1 MTDDLPVVNDLF
13 SLLNDGAIT
22 SQLVGYSSLLSRG
35 LVWCDTAASQLVVTE
50 RGLQVAGGLPAEAE
64 AVAGLLGCI
73 ADVRSAWLRIVAA
86 RLREAGQRRD
96 IGEMCQAIETL
107 GLASREVH
115 QAMGDASLQST
126 AYSKLENELY
136 GIGAEQPVNYPKL
149 LRVLGQTA
157 EVMSKEIVTKQIR
170 LNAVD
175 PFEPRENWCAGRV
188 LQMPCFATPHPQ
200 PLPPKRLE
208 GSENIGGSL
217 SEAGR
222 GERRTE
228 RLSAH
233 RGEGSQTFVLAG
245 DCEDLSVAEINAE
258 DNESKALMRWVLY
271 RPWCML
277 LAQIVFTQEAWGA
290 EQISGQLSLEL
301 SEDQL
306 GNPYEPKRVD
316 VVVVRSDGAEV
327 LCGSLGELVQRV
339 LQRLQIALVARPE
352 QVARLNEYL
361 APVVRRLL
369 ERKVWRFDP
378 RGGGGGRPGFTIDDD
393 FSTSCYR
400 AFGSKHFYRA
410 GSILTAAIRAS
421 AEQWAADRQTKSRAL
436 AGSAALAVSGDRS

>member
-1 MTDDLPVVNDLF
+1 MTEQLANVKVLF
-13 SLLNDGAIT
+13 SLLKDGVISSPT
-22 SQLVGYSSLLSRG
+22 IGYETLQSRG
-35 LVWCDTAASQLVVTE
+35 LVWCDSAASQVVVTE
-50 RGLQVAGGLPAEAE
+50 RGLQVAGLLPTEAE

-73 ADVRSAWLRIVAA
+73 ADVRSTWLRIVAA

-96 IGEMCQAIETL
+96 IGELCQAIETL
-107 GLASREVH
+107 GLASQEVRE
-115 QAMGDASLQST
+115 AMTRASLEPT
-126 AYSKLENELY
+126 DYLKIEHELF
-136 GIGAEQPVNYPKL
+136 GSGAEQPVNYPKL

-157 EVMSKEIVTKQIR
+157 EVMVKESAAKSICLKP
-170 LNAVD
+170 VD
-175 PFEPRENWCAGRV
+175 PFEPKESWGVGRV
-188 LQMPCFATPHPQ
+188 LQMPSIASPASSAKTAPHPQ
-200 PLPPKRLE
+200 PLSPE
-208 GSENIGGSL
+208 Y
-217 SEAGR
+217 
-222 GERRTE
+222 
-228 RLSAH
+228 
-233 RGEGSQTFVLAG
+233 RGEGSKKLVLSG
-245 DCEDLSVAEINAE
+245 SCGDLSDGELDAD

-301 SEDQL
+301 SDDQL
-306 GNPYEPKRVD
+306 GNPYEPKRID
-316 VVVVRSDGAEV
+316 VVVVRADGAEV
-327 LCGSLGELVQRV
+327 LCGSLGELVQRI

-352 QVARLNEYL
+352 ELARLDEFL

-421 AEQWAADRQTKSRAL
+421 AEQWANSKIGPRLGSPRMALMGANEEGRQ
-436 AGSAALAVSGDRS
+436 

>member
-1 MTDDLPVVNDLF
+1 MTDRQLQVNELF
-13 SLLNDGAIT
+13 SLLNHGVISAPIA
-22 SQLVGYSSLLSRG
+22 YYESLQSRG
-35 LVWCDTAASQLVVTE
+35 LVWCDPVAGQVVVTE
-50 RGLQVAGGLPAEAE
+50 RGLQIAGGLPTAAE

-73 ADVRSAWLRIVAA
+73 AVVRSAWLRIVAA

-96 IGEMCQAIETL
+96 LGELCQAIETL
-107 GLASREVH
+107 GLASEEVCD
-115 QAMGDASLQST
+115 AMGNAALEVT
-126 AYSKLENELY
+126 AYSKRESELF
-136 GIGAEQPVNYPKL
+136 GSGAEQPVNHPKL
-149 LRVLGQTA
+149 LRVLGKTA
-157 EVMSKEIVTKQIR
+157 EVMSKELVTKPV
-170 LNAVD
+170 LLKVVD
-175 PFEPRENWCAGRV
+175 PFEPKENWCAGRV
-188 LQMPCFATPHPQ
+188 MQMPCFATPHPQ
-200 PLPPKRLE
+200 PLPKPGE
-208 GSENIGGSL
+208 GRENIGSSL
-217 SEAGR
+217 TEAGR

-228 RLSAH
+228 SLSPK

-245 DCEDLSVAEINAE
+245 DCEDLSGTEINAE

-301 SEDQL
+301 SDDQL
-306 GNPYEPKRVD
+306 GNPYEPKRID
-316 VVVVRSDGAEV
+316 VVVVRADGAEV
-327 LCGSLGELVQRV
+327 LCGSLGELIQRV

-352 QVARLNEYL
+352 QVARLDEYL

-421 AEQWAADRQTKSRAL
+421 AELWAADRQTKSRAL
-436 AGSAALAVSGDRS
+436 AGSAALAVSGDRP

>member
-1 MTDDLPVVNDLF
+1 MTKQLPQVEDLF
-13 SLLNDGAIT
+13 TLLSDGAIAAQT
-22 SQLVGYSSLLSRG
+22 AAYESLQSRG
-35 LVWCDTAASQLVVTE
+35 SVWCDSAASMVVVTE
-50 RGLQVAGGLPAEAE
+50 RGLQVAGGLPTEAE
-64 AVAGLLGCI
+64 AVAGLLACMGDI
-73 ADVRSAWLRIVAA
+73 RSAWLNLVAA

-96 IGEMCQAIETL
+96 LGELCQAIETL
-107 GLASREVH
+107 GLASQEVR
-115 QAMGDASLQST
+115 DAIGNASHEVT
-126 AYSKLENELY
+126 AYSKIEIELF
-136 GIGAEQPVNYPKL
+136 GSGAEQPVNYPKL
-149 LRVLGQTA
+149 LRVLGKTA
-157 EVMSKEIVTKQIR
+157 EVMSKEVVTRPIR

-175 PFEPRENWCAGRV
+175 PFEPKENWSAGRV
-188 LQMPCFATPHPQ
+188 LQLPCFSTPHPQ
-200 PLPPKRLE
+200 QLSPK
-208 GSENIGGSL
+208 
-217 SEAGR
+217 
-222 GERRTE
+222 
-228 RLSAH
+228 
-233 RGEGSQTFVLAG
+233 RGEGSQSFVLAG
-245 DCEDLSVAEINAE
+245 DCEDLSGAEINVE

-277 LAQIVFTQEAWGA
+277 LAQIVFTQEAWVA

-301 SEDQL
+301 SDDQL
-306 GNPYEPKRVD
+306 GNPYVPKRID
-316 VVVVRSDGAEV
+316 VVVVRTDGAEV

-352 QVARLNEYL
+352 EVARLDEYL

-378 RGGGGGRPGFTIDDD
+378 RGAGGGRPGFTIDDD

-436 AGSAALAVSGDRS
+436 AGSAALAISGDRT

>member
-1 MTDDLPVVNDLF
+1 MMEYLPRVNDL
-13 SLLNDGAIT
+13 I
-22 SQLVGYSSLLSRG
+22 SLLSDGSIAAQCAAYQLLQSRG
-35 LVWCDTAASQLVVTE
+35 LIWCYTAASQVVVNE
-50 RGLQVAGGLPAEAE
+50 RGLRVAGNLPPEAE
-64 AVAGLLGCI
+64 AVAGLLACVGDI
-73 ADVRSAWLRIVAA
+73 RSAWLKLVAA
-86 RLREAGQRRD
+86 RLCEAGQRRD
-96 IGEMCQAIETL
+96 IGELCQAIDTL
-107 GLASREVH
+107 GLASQEVRD
-115 QAMGDASLQST
+115 AIENASLEVT
-126 AYSKLENELY
+126 AYSKLESELF
-136 GIGAEQPVNYPKL
+136 GSGADQPVNHPKL
-149 LRVLGQTA
+149 LRVLGKTA
-157 EVMSKEIVTKQIR
+157 EVMNKEIVTKPIR
-170 LNAVD
+170 LKAVD
-175 PFEPRENWCAGRV
+175 PFEPKESWCAGRV
-188 LQMPCFATPHPQ
+188 LQLPRLGNPSLEAKTAPNPR
-200 PLPPKRLE
+200 PLSPR
-208 GSENIGGSL
+208 
-217 SEAGR
+217 R
-222 GERRTE
+222 GEV
-228 RLSAH
+228 
-233 RGEGSQTFVLAG
+233 SQAFVLAG
-245 DCEDLSVAEINAE
+245 DCDELLHQELVAE

-301 SEDQL
+301 SDDQL
-306 GNPYEPKRVD
+306 GNPYEPKRID
-316 VVVVRSDGAEV
+316 VVVVRADGAEV

-352 QVARLNEYL
+352 QVARLDEYL

>member
-1 MTDDLPVVNDLF
+1 MELLPQVKDLH
-13 SLLNDGAIT
+13 SLINDGVISVQTA
-22 SQLVGYSSLLSRG
+22 GYESLESRE
-35 LVWCDTAASQLVVTE
+35 LVWCELAARQVVVTE
-50 RGLQVAGGLPAEAE
+50 RGLQVAGLLPTDAE

-73 ADVRSAWLRIVAA
+73 PEVRSAWLRIVAA

-96 IGEMCQAIETL
+96 IGELCQAIETL
-107 GLASREVH
+107 GLASQEIRE
-115 QAMGDASLQST
+115 ALENASLGPTKYLQI
-126 AYSKLENELY
+126 EQELF
-136 GIGAEQPVNYPKL
+136 GSGAEQPVNYPRL
-149 LRVLGQTA
+149 LRVLGRTA
-157 EVMSKEIVTKQIR
+157 EVMVKEAAAKSIQLKP
-170 LNAVD
+170 VD
-175 PFEPRENWCAGRV
+175 PFEPKESWCAGRV
-188 LQMPCFATPHPQ
+188 LQLPKLVSPSASPKTTTHPQ
-200 PLPPKRLE
+200 PLSPK
-208 GSENIGGSL
+208 
-217 SEAGR
+217 
-222 GERRTE
+222 
-228 RLSAH
+228 
-233 RGEGSQTFVLAG
+233 RGEGSKRLVLCG
-245 DCEDLSVAEINAE
+245 DCDELMDAELDAE

-301 SEDQL
+301 SDDQL
-306 GNPYEPKRVD
+306 GNPYEPKRID
-316 VVVVRSDGAEV
+316 VVVVRTDGAEV

-352 QVARLNEYL
+352 EVARLDEFL

-378 RGGGGGRPGFTIDDD
+378 RGAGGGRPGFTIDDD

-410 GSILTAAIRAS
+410 GSILTAAIRVS

-436 AGSAALAVSGDRS
+436 VGAGVPANGAN

>member
-1 MTDDLPVVNDLF
+1 MTEQLPHVKELF
-13 SLLNDGAIT
+13 LLLKDGVISAPT
-22 SQLVGYSSLLSRG
+22 AGYESFQSRG
-35 LVWCDTAASQLVVTE
+35 LVWCELTASQVVLTE
-50 RGLQVAGGLPAEAE
+50 RGLHVAGLLPTEAE

-96 IGEMCQAIETL
+96 IGELCQAIETL
-107 GLASREVH
+107 GIASQEVREV
-115 QAMGDASLQST
+115 MESASLEPT
-126 AYSKLENELY
+126 DFSKIEQDLL
-136 GIGAEQPVNYPKL
+136 GSGAEQPVNYPKL

-157 EVMSKEIVTKQIR
+157 EVMVKESAAKTIQLKP
-170 LNAVD
+170 VD
-175 PFEPRENWCAGRV
+175 PLEPKDSWCVGRV
-188 LQMPCFATPHPQ
+188 LQMPCLVSPSASSKLTPHPQ
-200 PLPPKRLE
+200 ALSPK
-208 GSENIGGSL
+208 
-217 SEAGR
+217 
-222 GERRTE
+222 
-228 RLSAH
+228 
-233 RGEGSQTFVLAG
+233 RGEGSKTLVLSG
-245 DCEDLSVAEINAE
+245 VCDELSEAELDAE
-258 DNESKALMRWVLY
+258 DAESKALMRWVLY

-277 LAQIVFTQEAWGA
+277 LAQIVFTQEAWSA

-301 SEDQL
+301 SDDQL
-306 GNPYEPKRVD
+306 GNPYEPKRID
-316 VVVVRSDGAEV
+316 VVVVRTDGAEV

-352 QVARLNEYL
+352 EVARLDEFL

-378 RGGGGGRPGFTIDDD
+378 RGAGGGRPGFTIDDD

-400 AFGSKHFYRA
+400 AFGSRHFYRA

-436 AGSAALAVSGDRS
+436 AGSAALAISGDRT

>member
-1 MTDDLPVVNDLF
+1 MELLPQVKDLH
-13 SLLNDGAIT
+13 SLINDGVISVQTA
-22 SQLVGYSSLLSRG
+22 GYESLQSRG
-35 LVWCDTAASQLVVTE
+35 LVWCELAASQVVVTE
-50 RGLQVAGGLPAEAE
+50 RGVQVAGLLPTDAE

-73 ADVRSAWLRIVAA
+73 PEVRSAWLRIVAA
-86 RLREAGQRRD
+86 RLHEAGQRRD
-96 IGEMCQAIETL
+96 IGELCQAIETL
-107 GLASREVH
+107 GLASQEVRD
-115 QAMGDASLQST
+115 ALANASLGPTKYLQI
-126 AYSKLENELY
+126 EQELF
-136 GIGAEQPVNYPKL
+136 GSGAEQPVNYPRL
-149 LRVLGQTA
+149 LRVLGRTA
-157 EVMSKEIVTKQIR
+157 EVMVKEAAAKSIQLKPV
-170 LNAVD
+170 N
-175 PFEPRENWCAGRV
+175 PFEPKESWCAGRV
-188 LQMPCFATPHPQ
+188 LQLPCVTNPS
-200 PLPPKRLE
+200 PPAP
-208 GSENIGGSL
+208 
-217 SEAGR
+217 EAGR

-228 RLSAH
+228 RPSPK
-233 RGEGSQTFVLAG
+233 RGEGSKRLVLCG
-245 DCEDLSVAEINAE
+245 DCDELLDAELDAE

-301 SEDQL
+301 SDDQL
-306 GNPYEPKRVD
+306 GNPYEPKRID
-316 VVVVRSDGAEV
+316 VVVVRTDGAEV

-352 QVARLNEYL
+352 EVARLDEFL

-378 RGGGGGRPGFTIDDD
+378 RGAGGGRPGFTIDDD

-410 GSILTAAIRAS
+410 GSILTAAIRVS

-436 AGSAALAVSGDRS
+436 VGAGVPANGAN

>member
-1 MTDDLPVVNDLF
+1 MTEKQPHVRELF
-13 SLLNDGAIT
+13 SLLNDGVISAPT
-22 SQLVGYSSLLSRG
+22 AGYESLQSQG
-35 LVWCDTAASQLVVTE
+35 LIWCELAASQVVLTE
-50 RGLQVAGGLPAEAE
+50 RGLQVAGLLPTEAE
-64 AVAGLLGCI
+64 AVAGILGCI
-73 ADVRSAWLRIVAA
+73 AEVRSAWLRIVAA

-96 IGEMCQAIETL
+96 IGELCQAIETL
-107 GLASREVH
+107 GIASREVREV
-115 QAMGDASLQST
+115 MESASLEPT
-126 AYSKLENELY
+126 NFSKIEHELL
-136 GIGAEQPVNYPKL
+136 GSGAEQPVNYPKL

-157 EVMSKEIVTKQIR
+157 EVMVKESAAKSIR
-170 LNAVD
+170 LKSVD
-175 PFEPRENWCAGRV
+175 PLEPKESWCVGRV
-188 LQMPCFATPHPQ
+188 LQMPS
-200 PLPPKRLE
+200 LE
-208 GSENIGGSL
+208 GRSPDTKTAPHHQSL
-217 SEAGR
+217 SSEY
-222 GERRTE
+222 
-228 RLSAH
+228 
-233 RGEGSQTFVLAG
+233 RGEGIQSLVLSGFV
-245 DCEDLSVAEINAE
+245 DDLSDAELDTD

-301 SEDQL
+301 SDDQL
-306 GNPYEPKRVD
+306 GNPYEPKRID
-316 VVVVRSDGAEV
+316 VVVVRTDGAEV

-352 QVARLNEYL
+352 EVARLDEFF

-378 RGGGGGRPGFTIDDD
+378 RGAGGGRPGFTIDDD

-436 AGSAALAVSGDRS
+436 ADSAALANSGDRT